1 MRTGSARCRI
11 KERMKNIR
19 DLPQQ
24 NTVVVKSLC
33 RTDQNRMEKVILAGL
48 DTGGSTGFE
57 HSMEELEELAKA
69 ADMEVA
75 GVVRQKMPAVN
86 KAFYIGT
93 GKVEQVRQLAQESG
107 AGLVVFDN
115 ALSPMQLRNLQKEL
129 GTAVMDRTTLI
140 LEIFSKRAR
149 TREAKLQVE
158 VASLQ
163 YMLPRLVGLHDALSR
178 QGGASGSLSNK
189 GAGEKK
195 LELDRRHIEAR
206 LATLRRELARVEKD
220 RETQRKQRLKS
231 PVPLVSLVGYTNA
244 GKSTVMN
251 ALIDRYT
258 CGEEKKVLE
267 KDMLFATLETTVRK
281 MEGEGGK
288 SFLLSDTVGFI
299 DELPHNLVKAFRSTL
314 EEVRNADLLLHVVDY
329 SDPHYRE
336 HMQVTVK
343 TLEELG
349 AGQIPVVRIFN
360 KLDLKEQADK
370 AEDVKEADRAAEV
383 KGEAD
388 RAKVDKE
395 ARMPCPRV
403 EADNIFMAA
412 GKGIGIEELVVM
424 IENNLFGKRKEYEL
438 MIPYDAGG
446 IFSRLS
452 EQTSIA
458 AYEYREEG
466 IYVRA
471 LFGEELAGRYRDYL
485 LK

>member
-1 MRTGSARCRI
+1 M
-11 KERMKNIR
+11 ER
-19 DLPQQ
+19 
-24 NTVVVKSLC
+24 
-33 RTDQNRMEKVILAGL
+33 VILAGL
-48 DTGGSTGFE
+48 DLDDGRDFAC
-57 HSMEELEELAKA
+57 SMEELEELAKA
-69 ADMEVA
+69 ADMKVV
-75 GVVRQKMPAVN
+75 GVMSQRASAVN

-93 GKVEQVRQLAQESG
+93 GKVEQVRQLAAESG
-107 AGLVVFDN
+107 AGLVIFDN

-129 GTAVMDRTTLI
+129 KLAVMDRTTLI

-158 VASLQ
+158 TASLQ

-178 QGGASGSLSNK
+178 QGGASGSMSSK

-206 LATLRRELARVEKD
+206 LAALRRELARVEKD

-231 PVPLVSLVGYTNA
+231 AIPSVSLVGYTNA

-267 KDMLFATLETTVRK
+267 KDMLFATLDTTVRK

-314 EEVRNADLLLHVVDY
+314 EEVKNADLLLHVIDY
-329 SDPHYRE
+329 SDESYRA
-336 HMQVTVK
+336 HMKVTEK

-349 AGQIPVVRIFN
+349 AGKIPVICIFN
-360 KLDLKEQADK
+360 KLDLKAG
-370 AEDVKEADRAAEV
+370 EV
-383 KGEAD
+383 LTGE
-388 RAKVDKE
+388 E
-395 ARMPCPRV
+395 EYPRI
-403 EADNIFMAA
+403 AGNNIFMAA
-412 GKGIGIEELVVM
+412 GKGLGIEELVSL
-424 IENNLFGKRKEYEL
+424 IEKNLFGKRKEYEL
-438 MIPYDAGG
+438 MIPYTAGG
-446 IFSRLS
+446 VFSDLS
-452 EQTSIA
+452 GKAYIK
-458 AYEYREEG
+458 AYEYREAG

-471 LFGEELAGRYRDYL
+471 ALDEKMAGRYKKYVQNEP
-485 LK
+485 

>member
-1 MRTGSARCRI
+1 M
-11 KERMKNIR
+11 ER
-19 DLPQQ
+19 
-24 NTVVVKSLC
+24 
-33 RTDQNRMEKVILAGL
+33 VILAGL
-48 DTGGSTGFE
+48 DLDDGRNFAC
-57 HSMEELEELAKA
+57 SMEELEELAKA
-69 ADMEVA
+69 ADMEVVGA
-75 GVVRQKMPAVN
+75 MSQRASAVN

-93 GKVEQVRQLAQESG
+93 GKVEQVRQLAAESG
-107 AGLVVFDN
+107 ADLVIFDN

-129 GTAVMDRTTLI
+129 ELAVMDRTTLI

-158 VASLQ
+158 TASLQ

-178 QGGASGSLSNK
+178 QGGASGSMSSK

-206 LATLRRELARVEKD
+206 LAALRRELARVEKD

-231 PVPLVSLVGYTNA
+231 AVPSVSLVGYTNA

-314 EEVRNADLLLHVVDY
+314 EEVRNADLLLHVIDY
-329 SDPHYRE
+329 SDESYRE
-336 HMQVTVK
+336 HMKVTEK

-349 AGQIPVVRIFN
+349 AGKIPVICVFN
-360 KLDLKEQADK
+360 KLDLKAGE
-370 AEDVKEADRAAEV
+370 EDY
-383 KGEAD
+383 
-388 RAKVDKE
+388 
-395 ARMPCPRV
+395 PRI
-403 EADNIFMAA
+403 AGNNIFMAA
-412 GKGIGIEELVVM
+412 GKGLGIEELVSL
-424 IENNLFGKRKEYEL
+424 IEKNLFGKRKEYEL
-438 MIPYDAGG
+438 MIPYTAGG
-446 IFSRLS
+446 VFSDLS
-452 EQTSIA
+452 GKAYIK
-458 AYEYREEG
+458 AYEYREAG

-471 LFGEELAGRYRDYL
+471 ALDEKMAGRYKKYVQNEP
-485 LK
+485 